1 MLARRRL
8 LSRVGSD
15 RGRGAATSVSS
26 RSWSAALSNSNG
38 GDHPAAGRIDARH
51 GVVAAAG
58 HPYGLRA
65 DHGAA
70 LRGRRGR
77 ADRPSPVLPQGRPV
91 GLHHSGGAGGPT
103 GGHYGTAH
111 ADRAGA
117 AATSGPATRAPA
129 TAAAAGAVRAGPRT
143 ATAAR
148 TTTRAVA
155 GAAPVPPSPAR
166 RRAATADSR
175 SPAVT
180 ARPVAVA
187 TAAAAASPGTSPPS
201 CSAAPPRGRRHPVR
215 LQAREAEPPVRMTAM
230 QFVSALAIVWVSIDS
245 GALVRVDPATGRVAA
260 SLQLP
265 EAGSLAVTP
274 NAV

>member
-77 ADRPSPVLPQGRPV
+77 ADRPSPVLPQGR
-91 GLHHSGGAGGPT
+91 PT